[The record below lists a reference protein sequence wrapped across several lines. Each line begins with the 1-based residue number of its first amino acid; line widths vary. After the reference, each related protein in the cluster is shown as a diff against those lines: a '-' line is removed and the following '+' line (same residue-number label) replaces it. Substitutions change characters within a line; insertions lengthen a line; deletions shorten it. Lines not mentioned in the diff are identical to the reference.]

1 MKRLLSLV
9 ILLMTAVSSFAQ
21 EKDITKFLG
30 IPVDGTKAEM
40 IAKLKEKGFT
50 TSSYNRDVLEG
61 EFNGHEVNVHV
72 ATNNNKVY
80 RIMVCDKNT
89 MKVASDIRIR
99 FNKLCQQFQN
109 NTKYLAIE
117 DYSISEDEDIPYN
130 IKVKDKRYEAVYYQ
144 VDLVK
149 IKEKL
154 LEKYSEEEIS
164 NPNDDVQN
172 AIFETIGNMC
182 MHKSVWFMISEY
194 YGEYYITMYYDN
206 ELNRANGDDL

>member
-1 MKRLLSLV
+1 MKKLSLV
-9 ILLMTAVSSFAQ
+9 VVLLTMAITTFAQ
-21 EKDITKFLG
+21 EKDVTKFLG
-30 IPVDGTKAEM
+30 IPVDGTKTEM

-50 TSSYNRDVLEG
+50 SSTLNKDVLEG
-61 EFNGHEVNVHV
+61 EFNGYEVNVHV
-72 ATNNNKVY
+72 VTNNNKVY

-89 MKVASDIRIR
+89 MKVSSDIRIR

-109 NTKYLAIE
+109 NTKYITIQ
-117 DYSISEDEDIPYN
+117 DYTISEDEDITYN

-144 VDLVK
+144 ADLVK

-164 NPNDDVQN
+164 NPNEEIQN
-172 AIFETIGNMC
+172 VMFETIGNMC
-182 MHKSVWFMISEY
+182 MHKPVWFMISEY